1 MRDSKEV
8 KLIMVGN
15 VNRGGKGNS
24 DIHIQQMDYPL
35 RLQPEHM
42 DIV

>member
-1 MRDSKEV
+1 MEI

-15 VNRGGKGNS
+15 VNKGGKDS
-24 DIHIQQMDYPL
+24 LDIPIPKMVYLL